1 MAWTHLGV
9 DFAKIVKKESELI
22 FRLNLQELV
31 VELVEV
37 VAAAIFVTKKFS
49 KNNKELPSSL
59 FFANSVHIKLVSPQA
74 AQLVHY
80 LALSGSH

>member
-9 DFAKIVKKESELI
+9 DFAKIVEKKSELL

-37 VAAAIFVTKKFS
+37 IAAAIFVTKKFS
-49 KNNKELPSSL
+49 KNNKELPSSFV
-59 FFANSVHIKLVSPQA
+59 FFC
-74 AQLVHY
+74 
-80 LALSGSH
+80 

>member
-9 DFAKIVKKESELI
+9 DFAKIVKKKSELF
-22 FRLNLQELV
+22 FRLNLQKLV

-49 KNNKELPSSL
+49 KNNK
-59 FFANSVHIKLVSPQA
+59 
-74 AQLVHY
+74 
-80 LALSGSH
+80 